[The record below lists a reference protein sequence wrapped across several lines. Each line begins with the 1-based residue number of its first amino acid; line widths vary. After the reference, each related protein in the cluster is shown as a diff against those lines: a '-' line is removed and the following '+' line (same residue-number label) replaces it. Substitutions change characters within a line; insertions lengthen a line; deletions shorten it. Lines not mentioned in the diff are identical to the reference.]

1 VVVRINEY
9 VPVEGELS
17 VVRLREEA
25 TLPPAG
31 TVTGVRRLT
40 VTPSGAAP
48 LQAAVRLTEELKPF
62 SDESIIVV
70 DFEVPGERVISPVD
84 GWRIK
89 SGFGDDATTVPDGVT
104 INWSF
109 AECDIPPLDALT
121 VNG

>member
-1 VVVRINEY
+1 MVVRINEY

-31 TVTGVRRLT
+31 TVTGVRRFT

-62 SDESIIVV
+62 TDESTIVV
-70 DFEVPGERVISPVD
+70 DFEVPSERVISPVD
-84 GWRIK
+84 G
-89 SGFGDDATTVPDGVT
+89 
-104 INWSF
+104 
-109 AECDIPPLDALT
+109 
-121 VNG
+121 